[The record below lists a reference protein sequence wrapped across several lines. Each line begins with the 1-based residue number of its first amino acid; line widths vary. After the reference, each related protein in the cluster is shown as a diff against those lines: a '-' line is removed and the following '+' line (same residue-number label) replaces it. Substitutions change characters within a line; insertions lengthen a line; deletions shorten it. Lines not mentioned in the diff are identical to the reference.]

1 MEKLIAPIAATLNVG
16 FAQVKNTLE
25 LLAEGNTI
33 PFIARYRKE
42 VTKGLDEEQI
52 RYIDEQ
58 FQYQKNLAKRKEDV
72 KRLIETQ
79 GKLTPELIAQI
90 DACETLSTVDDIY
103 RPYQQKRKTRATD
116 AVAKGLKPL
125 AQWILTCP
133 KIGDLSSEAKKYLN
147 DKVSDIEEAIQ
158 GAKDILAE
166 IVSDDA
172 QLRKRIRDYVFSEA
186 KINVKLKKNAE
197 DEEKT
202 YRVYYAYSEKCF
214 SMAAHR
220 IMAIDR
226 GEREKILDVSMEY
239 NRERFAKYQLNMM
252 TMGKETIVKEVLDES
267 IRDGLKRLVY
277 PAIEREIRSILTEK
291 AQEKSID
298 VFSSN
303 LERLLS
309 QAPMNGSIILGL
321 DPAYRTGCK
330 LAVIDGTGKLLH
342 IDVIFPHPPVNKMNE
357 AIKKTID
364 ILLKFDI
371 NLIAIGNGTASRESE
386 AFIAEILRTRS
397 DIKARYAMVS
407 EAGASVYS
415 AGDLAREEFPDLHVE
430 ERSAVSIARRLLDP
444 LSELI
449 KIDPQSIGVGQYQHD
464 LAPARLQERLDFAV
478 VKTVNRV
485 GADANT
491 ASEELLRHIAGLNKN
506 VAKALVS
513 YRNENGNFK
522 ARTQLTKV
530 KGLGAKAYQQ
540 AAGFL
545 RIPAGS
551 DELDRTAIHPE
562 SYDLTRRIMRE
573 LGIKSLND
581 ENRGIALSTA
591 DASALSVRL
600 NSDIY
605 TVKDILAILAV
616 PFRDYRDRFDGPLLH
631 SDIVKLEDLK
641 VGLSLEGTVRN
652 VTDFGAFVD
661 IGLKNDGLVHIS
673 KLSKERISS
682 PYEKVAVGDIV
693 TVTVIEIDL
702 QRHKVSLSM
711 IEQ

>member
-1 MEKLIAPIAATLNVG
+1 MEKLIVPIAATLNVG
-16 FAQVKNTLE
+16 YAQVKNTLD
-25 LLAEGNTI
+25 LLADGNTI

-79 GKLTPELIAQI
+79 GKITPELIAQI

-116 AVAKGLKPL
+116 AIAKGLKPL
-125 AQWILTCP
+125 AEWMSTCP
-133 KIGDLSSEAKKYLN
+133 RTGDLNTEAMKYVN
-147 DKVSDIEEAIQ
+147 DKVESVDEAIQ
-158 GAKDILAE
+158 GAKDIMAE

-172 QLRKRIRDYVFSEA
+172 SLRKRIRDYVFSEA
-186 KINVKLKKNAE
+186 KLMVKLKKNAV

-214 SMAAHR
+214 TLAAHR

-226 GEREKILDVSMEY
+226 GEREKILDVSMDY

-252 TMGKETIVKEVLDES
+252 TLGKETIVRNALDEA

-277 PAIEREIRSILTEK
+277 PAIEREIRSILTDK

-309 QAPMNGSIILGL
+309 QAPMSDAIILGL

-330 LAVIDGTGKLLH
+330 LAVIDKTGKLLH
-342 IDVIFPHPPVNKMNE
+342 IDVIFPHPPVNKLNE

-364 ILLKFDI
+364 ILIKFKV

-386 AFIAEILRTRS
+386 AFIAEILRNNPTI
-397 DIKARYAMVS
+397 DARYAMVS

-430 ERSAVSIARRLLDP
+430 ERSAVSIARRLMDP

-449 KIDPQSIGVGQYQHD
+449 KIDPKSIGVGQYQHD

-506 VAKALVS
+506 VAKALVA
-513 YRNENGNFK
+513 YRNINGNFN
-522 ARTQLTKV
+522 ARNELSNV

-545 RIPAGS
+545 RIPQGS

-562 SYDLTRRIMRE
+562 SYALTRRIMKE
-573 LGIKSLND
+573 LDIKSLHD
-581 ENRGIALSTA
+581 ESRGIALSLA
-591 DASALSVRL
+591 DPQALSVRL

-605 TVKDILAILAV
+605 TVKDILSILEV

-661 IGLKNDGLVHIS
+661 IGLKNDGLVHVS

-693 TVTVIEIDL
+693 TVTVIEIDIE
-702 QRHKVSLSM
+702 RHKVSLSM
-711 IEQ
+711 I

>member
-1 MEKLIAPIAATLNVG
+1 MEKLIVPIASTLNVG
-16 FAQVKNTLE
+16 YAQVKNTLD
-25 LLAEGNTI
+25 LLADGNTI

-79 GKLTPELIAQI
+79 GKITPELIAQI

-116 AVAKGLKPL
+116 AIAKGLKPL
-125 AQWILTCP
+125 AEWISTCP
-133 KIGDLSSEAKKYLN
+133 ITGDLNIEAIKYVS
-147 DKVSDIEEAIQ
+147 DKVESVEEAIQ

-172 QLRKRIRDYVFSEA
+172 SLRKRIRDYVFSEA
-186 KINVKLKKNAE
+186 KLMVKLKKNAV

-214 SMAAHR
+214 TLAAHR

-226 GEREKILDVSMEY
+226 GEREKILDVSMDY
-239 NRERFAKYQLNMM
+239 NRERFAKYQLTMM
-252 TMGKETIVKEVLDES
+252 TLGKETIVRDALDEA

-277 PAIEREIRSILTEK
+277 PAIEREIRSILTDK

-330 LAVIDGTGKLLH
+330 LAVIDKTGKLLH
-342 IDVIFPHPPVNKMNE
+342 IDIIFPHPPVNKLNE
-357 AIKKTID
+357 AIKKTLD
-364 ILLKFDI
+364 ILIKFKI

-386 AFIAEILRTRS
+386 AFIAEILRNNPS
-397 DIKARYAMVS
+397 LDARYAMVS

-430 ERSAVSIARRLLDP
+430 ERSAVSIARRLMDP

-449 KIDPQSIGVGQYQHD
+449 KIDPKSIGVGQYQHD

-513 YRNENGNFK
+513 YRNQNGNFT
-522 ARTQLTKV
+522 ARNELNNV

-545 RIPAGS
+545 RIPQGS

-562 SYDLTRRIMRE
+562 SYALTRRIMKE
-573 LGIKSLND
+573 LDIKSLHD
-581 ENRGIALSTA
+581 ESRGIALSLA
-591 DASALSVRL
+591 DPQALSVRL

-605 TVKDILAILAV
+605 TVKDILSILEV

-661 IGLKNDGLVHIS
+661 IGLKNDGLVHVS

-702 QRHKVSLSM
+702 ERHKVSLSM
-711 IEQ
+711 I

>member
-1 MEKLIAPIAATLNVG
+1 MEKLILPIAKTLNISVS
-16 FAQVKNTLE
+16 QVKNTLE
-25 LLAEGNTI
+25 LLADGNTI

-42 VTKGLDEEQI
+42 VTKDLDEEQI

-58 FQYQKNLAKRKEDV
+58 YQYQKNLAKRKEDV

-79 GKLTPELIAQI
+79 GKLTPELSEQI
-90 DACETLSTVDDIY
+90 DACETLSLVDDIY

-116 AVAKGLKPL
+116 AIAKGLKPL
-125 AQWILTCP
+125 AEWILTCP
-133 KIGDLSSEAKKYLN
+133 TSGDINEEANKYLN
-147 DKVSDIEEAIQ
+147 DKVESIEDAIQ
-158 GAKDILAE
+158 GAKDIIAE
-166 IVSDDA
+166 MVSDEAD
-172 QLRKRIRDYVFSEA
+172 LRKRIREYINSEA
-186 KINVKLKKNAE
+186 KIMVKLKKDAV

-202 YRVYYAYSEKCF
+202 YRVYYNYSEKC
-214 SMAAHR
+214 STLAPHR
-220 IMAIDR
+220 IMAINR
-226 GEREKILDVSMEY
+226 GEREKILDVSMDY
-239 NRERFAKYQLNMM
+239 NRERFAKYQY
-252 TMGKETIVKEVLDES
+252 TMLTNGKETIVGTLIDEA

-277 PAIEREIRSILTEK
+277 PSIEREIRSNLTDM

-309 QAPMNGSIILGL
+309 QAPMKGSIILGL

-330 LAVIDGTGKLLH
+330 LAVIDHTGKLLH
-342 IDVIFPHPPVNKMNE
+342 IDVIFPHPPVNKK
-357 AIKKTID
+357 ADATIKLIT
-364 ILLKFDI
+364 LLKKYNVNI
-371 NLIAIGNGTASRESE
+371 IAIGNGTASRESE
-386 AFIAEILRTRS
+386 AFVAEILQTNS
-397 DIKARYAMVS
+397 DIQARYAIVS

-449 KIDPQSIGVGQYQHD
+449 KIDPKSIGVGQYQHD

-478 VKTVNRV
+478 VKSVNRV
-485 GADANT
+485 GADVNT

-506 VAKALVS
+506 VAKSIVS
-513 YRNENGNFK
+513 FRNENGLFK
-522 ARTQLTKV
+522 SRAQLNKV

-545 RIPAGS
+545 RIPEAK
-551 DELDRTAIHPE
+551 DELDSTGIHPE
-562 SYDLTRRIMRE
+562 SYDLARSIMRE
-573 LGIKSLND
+573 LGIKSLHD
-581 ENRGIALSTA
+581 ENRTIALSTA
-591 DASALSVRL
+591 NPESIANRL

-605 TVKDILAILAV
+605 TVKDILSILLT
-616 PFRDYRDRFDGPLLH
+616 PFRDYRERFDGPLLH
-631 SDIVKLEDLK
+631 SDIVKIEDLK
-641 VGLSLEGTVRN
+641 VGITLEGTVRN

-673 KLSKERISS
+673 KLSKDRISS

-693 TVTVIEIDL
+693 SVKVIEIDL
-702 QRHKVSLSM
+702 ERNKVALSM
-711 IEQ
+711 LDN

>member
-1 MEKLIAPIAATLNVG
+1 MEKLIAPIASTLNVG
-16 FAQVKNTLE
+16 YAQVKNTLD
-25 LLAEGNTI
+25 LLADGNTI

-79 GKLTPELIAQI
+79 GKITPELIAQI
-90 DACETLSTVDDIY
+90 DACESLSNVDDIY

-116 AVAKGLKPL
+116 AIAKGLKPL
-125 AQWILTCP
+125 AEWILTCP
-133 KIGDLSSEAKKYLN
+133 QHGSLDEEAKKYLN
-147 DKVSDIEEAIQ
+147 ETLTSSEEAIQ

-172 QLRKRIRDYVFSEA
+172 SLRKRIRDFVFTEA
-186 KINVKLKKNAE
+186 KLNVKLKKNAV

-202 YRVYYAYSEKCF
+202 YRVYYAYNERCF
-214 SMAAHR
+214 TLASHR

-239 NRERFAKYQLNMM
+239 NRERFAKYQLNIM

-277 PAIEREIRSILTEK
+277 PAIEREIRSILTDK

-303 LERLLS
+303 LERLLL
-309 QAPMNGSIILGL
+309 QAPMKGSIILGL

-342 IDVIFPHPPVNKMNE
+342 IDVIFPHPPVNKKNE
-357 AIKKTID
+357 AIKKTIE
-364 ILLKFDI
+364 ILTKFNI

-386 AFIAEILRTRS
+386 AFIAEILRANPS
-397 DIKARYAMVS
+397 IQARYAMVS

-449 KIDPQSIGVGQYQHD
+449 KIDPKSIGVGQYQHD

-506 VAKALVS
+506 VAKSLVA
-513 YRNENGNFK
+513 YRNENGNFDS
-522 ARTQLTKV
+522 RVQLTKV

-545 RIPAGS
+545 RIPAGN

-562 SYDLTRRIMRE
+562 SYDLTKRIMRE
-573 LGIKSLND
+573 LGMKSLND
-581 ENRGIALSTA
+581 ENRGIALSQA
-591 DASALSVRL
+591 DAQALSVRL
-600 NSDIY
+600 NSDTY
-605 TVKDILAILAV
+605 TVKDILAVLFV
-616 PFRDYRDRFDGPLLH
+616 PFRDYRERFDGPLLH
-631 SDIVKLEDLK
+631 SDIVKIEDLK

-673 KLSKERISS
+673 KLSSERISS

-702 QRHKVSLSM
+702 ERHKVSLSM
-711 IEQ
+711 LDQ

>member
-1 MEKLIAPIAATLNVG
+1 MEKLISPIASTLGVNY
-16 FAQVKNTLE
+16 AQVKNTLE

-58 FQYQKNLAKRKEDV
+58 YQYQKNLAKRKEDV

-79 GKLTPELIAQI
+79 GKITPELIAQI
-90 DACETLSTVDDIY
+90 DACETLAGVEDIY
-103 RPYQQKRKTRATD
+103 RPYMQKRKTRATD
-116 AVAKGLKPL
+116 AIAKGLKPL
-125 AQWILTCP
+125 AEWILTCP
-133 KIGDLSSEAKKYLN
+133 KAGSLEEEAAKYVN
-147 DKVSDIEEAIQ
+147 ENVSTIEEAIQ

-166 IVSDDA
+166 IVSDEA
-172 QLRKRIRDYVFSEA
+172 QLRRRIREYVFSEA
-186 KINVKLKKNAE
+186 KIVVKLKKNAV

-202 YRVYYAYSEKCF
+202 YRVYYAYSERV
-214 SMAAHR
+214 STLAAHR
-220 IMAIDR
+220 VMAIDR
-226 GEREKILDVSMEY
+226 GEREKILDVGLEY
-239 NRERFAKYQLNMM
+239 NRERFAVYQLQIM
-252 TMGKETIVKEVLDES
+252 TQGKETIVKDTLDQA
-267 IRDGLKRLVY
+267 IRDGLKRLVF
-277 PAIEREIRSILTEK
+277 PAIEREVRSQLTDK

-309 QAPMNGSIILGL
+309 QAPIKGSIILGV

-330 LAVIDGTGKLLH
+330 LAVIDETGKLLH
-342 IDVIFPHPPVNKMNE
+342 IDVIYPHPPVNKKNE
-357 AIKKTID
+357 AVKKTID
-364 ILLKFDI
+364 VLDKYKV
-371 NLIAIGNGTASRESE
+371 NLIAIGNGTASRETE
-386 AFIAEILRTRS
+386 AFIAEILRTTTAN
-397 DIKARYAMVS
+397 IRYAMVS

-415 AGDLAREEFPDLHVE
+415 AGDLAREEFPQLHVE

-449 KIDPQSIGVGQYQHD
+449 KIDPKSIGVGQYQHD
-464 LAPARLQERLDFAV
+464 LAEARLQERLDFAV

-506 VAKALVS
+506 VAKSLVS
-513 YRNENGNFK
+513 YRNENGHFTSRN
-522 ARTQLTKV
+522 QLMAV
-530 KGLGAKAYQQ
+530 KGLGAKAYTQ

-545 RIPAGS
+545 RIPKGI

-573 LGIKSLND
+573 LNIQSLED
-581 ENRGIALSTA
+581 ENRGPSLANA
-591 DASALSVRL
+591 DAKALAERL

-605 TVKDILAILAV
+605 TVKDILAILST

-631 SDIVKLEDLK
+631 SDIVKIEDLK

-661 IGLKNDGLVHIS
+661 IGLKNDGLVHVS
-673 KLSKERISS
+673 KLSKERIFT
-682 PYEKVAVGDIV
+682 PYEKISVGDIV
-693 TVTVIEIDL
+693 TVTVIGIDYE
-702 QRHKVSLSM
+702 RNKVSLSM

>member
-1 MEKLIAPIAATLNVG
+1 MEKLIVPIALTLNVG
-16 FAQVKNTLE
+16 YAQVKNTLD
-25 LLAEGNTI
+25 LLADGNTI

-79 GKLTPELIAQI
+79 GKITPELIAQI

-116 AVAKGLKPL
+116 AIAKGLKPL
-125 AQWILTCP
+125 AEWMSTCP
-133 KIGDLSSEAKKYLN
+133 RTGDLNSEAMKYVN
-147 DKVSDIEEAIQ
+147 DKVESVEEAIQ

-172 QLRKRIRDYVFSEA
+172 SLRKRIRDYVFSEA
-186 KINVKLKKNAE
+186 KLMVKLKKNAV

-214 SMAAHR
+214 TLAAHR

-226 GEREKILDVSMEY
+226 GEREKILDVSMDY

-252 TMGKETIVKEVLDES
+252 TLGKETIVRDALDEA

-277 PAIEREIRSILTEK
+277 PAIEREIRSILTDK

-330 LAVIDGTGKLLH
+330 LAVIDQTGKLLH
-342 IDVIFPHPPVNKMNE
+342 INVIFPHPPVNKLNE
-357 AIKKTID
+357 AIKKTLD
-364 ILLKFDI
+364 ILIKFKV

-386 AFIAEILRTRS
+386 AFIAEILRNNPS
-397 DIKARYAMVS
+397 LDARYAMVS

-430 ERSAVSIARRLLDP
+430 ERSAVSIARRLMDP

-449 KIDPQSIGVGQYQHD
+449 KIDPKSIGVGQYQHD

-513 YRNENGNFK
+513 YRNQNGNFT
-522 ARTQLTKV
+522 ARNELNNV

-545 RIPAGS
+545 RIPQGS

-562 SYDLTRRIMRE
+562 SYALTRRIMKE
-573 LGIKSLND
+573 LDIKSLHD
-581 ENRGIALSTA
+581 ESRGIALSLA
-591 DASALSVRL
+591 DPQALSVRL

-605 TVKDILAILAV
+605 TVKDILSILEV

-661 IGLKNDGLVHIS
+661 IGLKNDGLVHVS

-702 QRHKVSLSM
+702 ERHKVSLSM
-711 IEQ
+711 I